1 MSDAAIATTPEEL
14 TAVWCTDVLR
24 AAGHLDGA
32 TVTAVETR
40 PLGTGQMCDSVRVHL
55 TYDGPTDAPA
65 VLVAKLPAADETSRA
80 TAVAMRSYEK
90 EVRFYEQLA
99 PALPIPTPTVFH
111 VALDASDLSRF
122 VLLLEDLAPA
132 TQGDQL
138 VGCTPA
144 VAASAVRELV
154 GLHAPRWG
162 DPSLADIEWLRGDRE
177 TGIAMLTMLL
187 PTLWA
192 GFTERYAA
200 DLDEPVH
207 TAGAALFEHLAGYL
221 TTTGAP
227 ETVVHGDYRL
237 DNLLLRPDGGVAG
250 VVDWQTCTVG
260 PALSDVA
267 YFIGAGL
274 TAEDRRAHEDA
285 LVREYHRGL
294 EAAGVTGYA
303 WDRCW
308 TDYRRGTFAG
318 LMMAVAAS
326 MLVERTARG
335 DEMFLTM
342 AARHSRHVLDL
353 DAIELI
359 AP

>member
-1 MSDAAIATTPEEL
+1 MSDAIATHPDHLTPAWL
-14 TAVWCTDVLR
+14 TDVLR

-32 TVTAVETR
+32 SIVAVEAQ
-40 PLGTGQMCDSVRVHL
+40 PLGTGQMCDSVRVRV
-55 TYDGPTDAPA
+55 TYDAPTDAPA
-65 VLVAKLPAADETSRA
+65 VLVAKLPAGDETSRA

-99 PALPIPTPTVFH
+99 AELPIPTPRVFH
-111 VALDASDLSRF
+111 VALDADDLSRF

-138 VGCTPA
+138 VGCTPE
-144 VAASAVRELV
+144 VAASAVQELV

-162 DPSLADIEWLRGDRE
+162 DPALAELEWLTGDRE
-177 TGIAMLTMLL
+177 TGRMMLTMLL
-187 PTLWA
+187 PTLWE

-200 DLDEPVH
+200 DLGADVH
-207 TAGAALFEHLAGYL
+207 EAGAALFAHLANYL
-221 TTTGAP
+221 TPTGGP

-237 DNLLLRPDGGVAG
+237 DNLLIRADGRVAG

-274 TAEDRRAHEDA
+274 TAEDRRAHEDT
-285 LVREYHRGL
+285 LVRDYHRGL
-294 EAAGVTGYA
+294 RAAGVTGYG
-303 WDRCW
+303 WDECW

-353 DAIELI
+353 DAAELI
-359 AP
+359 TP

>member
-1 MSDAAIATTPEEL
+1 
-14 TAVWCTDVLR
+14 
-24 AAGHLDGA
+24 
-32 TVTAVETR
+32 
-40 PLGTGQMCDSVRVHL
+40 
-55 TYDGPTDAPA
+55 
-65 VLVAKLPAADETSRA
+65 
-80 TAVAMRSYEK
+80 
-90 EVRFYEQLA
+90 
-99 PALPIPTPTVFH
+99 
-111 VALDASDLSRF
+111 VALDADDLSRF

-138 VGCTPA
+138 RGCTPE

-162 DPSLADIEWLRGDRE
+162 DPTLAGIEWLTGDRE
-177 TGIAMLTMLL
+177 TGRMMLTMLL
-187 PTLWA
+187 PNLWD

-200 DLDEPVH
+200 DLGEPVH
-207 TAGAALFEHLAGYL
+207 AAGAALFAHLGNYL
-221 TTTGAP
+221 TPTGGP

-237 DNLLLRPDGGVAG
+237 DNLLLRADGGVAG

-274 TAEDRRAHEDA
+274 TAEDRRAHEEA
-285 LVREYHRGL
+285 LVRDYHAGL
-294 EAAGVTGYA
+294 EGAGVTGYP
-303 WDRCW
+303 WEQCW

-326 MLVERTARG
+326 MLVERTPRG

-353 DAIELI
+353 DAAELI
-359 AP
+359 AG